1 MTTLEF
7 FGDDW
12 QLSHALARGS
22 EDGVGDGGSNGRH
35 RAFAEFSRRTVG
47 NDDVDFDFRR
57 LIHAD
62 YIKVGKVFT
71 DDAAFRLPFPW
82 AQDML
87 ANEDF
92 QIERSILL

>member
-7 FGDDW
+7 LGDDW

-22 EDGVGDGGSNGRH
+22 EDGVGDGGSNRRN
-35 RAFAEFSRRTVG
+35 RAFAESSRRTVG
-47 NDDVDFDFRR
+47 SDDVDFDFLR

-71 DDAAFRLPFPW
+71 DDATFRLPFPW
-82 AQDML
+82 AQDI
-87 ANEDF
+87 AD
-92 QIERSILL
+92 ERRFPD